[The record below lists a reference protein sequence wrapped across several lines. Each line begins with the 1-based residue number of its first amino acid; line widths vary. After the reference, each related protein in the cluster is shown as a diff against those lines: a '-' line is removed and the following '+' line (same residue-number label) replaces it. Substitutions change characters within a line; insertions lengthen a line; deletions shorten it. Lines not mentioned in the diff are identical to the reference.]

1 MTISLFVSQHARIRM
16 QQRGIP
22 PKVLEWLSD
31 YGEIDH
37 QRGAELYYFSRRSRE
52 ALQRHE
58 DPATLRRY
66 SKALNAY
73 MVCTEGRVATVGHR
87 YQRVVRH

>member
-1 MTISLFVSQHARIRM
+1 MTISLQLSQHARIRM

-22 PKVLEWLSD
+22 QRVLEWLSA
-31 YGEIDH
+31 YGEIDY
-37 QRGAELYYFSRRSRE
+37 QRGAELYYFTRRSRL
-52 ALQRHE
+52 ALQRNE
-58 DPATLRRY
+58 DAAELRRY
-66 SKALNAY
+66 SKALDSY